1 MELRQ
6 LEHFVA
12 VAQECHFTRA
22 AKRLHIAQSG
32 LSASI
37 RSLERELGAP
47 LFLRNTRQVQL
58 TPAGRA
64 LMGEALRAL
73 SASNAAKD
81 AVAAVQGLLRGTLSI
96 GSLQCLHAVNL
107 PSLLARFLSAHPGLE
122 ILLRQGGSDELI
134 ELVRTGRL
142 DVAFVS
148 RPGRLP
154 EDVVVGA
161 LDNEPLVLAC
171 APGHPL
177 AAGRPQPVKLADLT
191 AEQFVDFPPDWGTR
205 DLADRVL
212 TAAGIERRVAL
223 EVTDVHS
230 LLDLVAFGLGV
241 ALVPH
246 SYSSKTDRVR
256 FLELAGAVPAWETVS
271 VTADPTGAAAAAL
284 LRAVREAGQGAPV
297 GAGLLNGAG
306 LTTRVRTRRADDA
319 GVDGGGTPRFNV
331 RSM

>member
-37 RSLERELGAP
+37 RSLERELGAS
-47 LFLRNTRQVQL
+47 LFLRSTRQVQL
-58 TPAGRA
+58 TPAGQA

-81 AVAAVQGLLRGTLSI
+81 AVAAVQGLLRGSLSI
-96 GSLQCLHAVNL
+96 GSLQCLHAVHL
-107 PSLLARFLSAHPGLE
+107 PALLAHFLSAHPGLE
-122 ILLRQGGSDELI
+122 IQLRQGGSGELI
-134 ELVRTGRL
+134 EQVRNGRL

-148 RPGRLP
+148 RPIRSP
-154 EDVVVGA
+154 DDVVIGA
-161 LDNEPLVLAC
+161 LDREPLVLAC

-177 AAGRPQPVKLADLT
+177 ASREQVKLADLT
-191 AEQFVDFPPDWGTR
+191 DEQFVDFPPDWGTR

-212 TAAGIERRVAL
+212 TAAGVERRVAL

-230 LLDLVAFGLGV
+230 LLDLIAFGLGV
-241 ALVPH
+241 ALVPR
-246 SYSSKTDRVR
+246 SFSVKTNQVR
-256 FLELAGAVPAWETVS
+256 FIALDGTVPAWETIS

-284 LRAVREAGQGAPV
+284 LREVNAVRLSGV
-297 GAGLLNGAG
+297 NG
-306 LTTRVRTRRADDA
+306 
-319 GVDGGGTPRFNV
+319 
-331 RSM
+331 

>member
-37 RSLERELGAP
+37 RSLERELGAS
-47 LFLRNTRQVQL
+47 LFLRSTRQVQL
-58 TPAGRA
+58 TPAGQA

-81 AVAAVQGLLRGTLSI
+81 AVAAVQGLLRGSLSI
-96 GSLQCLHAVNL
+96 GSLQCLHAVHL
-107 PSLLARFLSAHPGLE
+107 PALLARFLSAHPGLE
-122 ILLRQGGSDELI
+122 IQLRQGGSDELI
-134 ELVRTGRL
+134 ELVRNGRL

-148 RPGRLP
+148 RPTRSP
-154 EDVVVGA
+154 DDVVIGA
-161 LDNEPLVLAC
+161 LDSEPLVLAC

-177 AAGRPQPVKLADLT
+177 ANRAQVKLADLT
-191 AEQFVDFPPDWGTR
+191 DEQFVDFPQDWGTR

-212 TAAGIERRVAL
+212 AAAGVERRVAL

-230 LLDLVAFGLGV
+230 LLDLIAFGLGV
-241 ALVPH
+241 ALVPQ
-246 SYSSKTDRVR
+246 SFSVKTNQVR
-256 FLELAGAVPAWETVS
+256 FIPLDGTVPAWETIS

-284 LRAVREAGQGAPV
+284 LREVNAARLAEAH
-297 GAGLLNGAG
+297 
-306 LTTRVRTRRADDA
+306 R
-319 GVDGGGTPRFNV
+319 
-331 RSM
+331 